1 MRVVFQASTGKN
13 LLGKEYGKFLRTDKH
28 LASVS
33 AGLRSHNLSQ
43 LVNFIE
49 RLGLWEN
56 LLEKNN

>member
-43 LVNFIE
+43 LVISQFYRKI
-49 RLGLWEN
+49 RLMGESS
-56 LLEKNN
+56 